1 MKDEQGFEGV
11 WRTVR
16 GRRVFIRSGEELGKA
31 MERSGKFKNLKMS
44 KEEILNQYRRIKTTG
59 SHEELQTLANE
70 IYNSDEIDKQT
81 KNNMISKL
89 STTDYIH
96 NNKEIKIG
104 KKVESKKEENKEA
117 VKNIEDKSKEISEDI
132 DSAISSIGE
141 DGRFDID
148 NRNPE
153 NLYNEIYSK
162 VERTLGRK
170 ITDNEYEFIDREL
183 DKFYKDGMYIS
194 RNSYSFQEYQDEV
207 TKKLDKVSSKL
218 EDKGFKVQESHSQYA
233 GLVAS
238 QYYTKDDI
246 TIRIGDHPNSTGYS
260 ASHTRDE
267 LYKSS
272 VNDLVKYVENEYKK
286 KVLRNGTLSEKA
298 RRIDKLNKE

>member
-44 KEEILNQYRRIKTTG
+44 KEEILNEYRRIKTTG

-89 STTDYIH
+89 STTDSIH

-117 VKNIEDKSKEISEDI
+117 VKNIEDKRKEISEDI
-132 DSAISSIGE
+132 DSAISSTGE

-153 NLYNEIYSK
+153 NLYNEIYSR

-170 ITDNEYEFIDREL
+170 ITDNEYEFIDKEL

-260 ASHTRDE
+260 ASHTKDE